1 MFAIA
6 ALTLLM
12 TAGAGFYTRFLVA
25 LCKEARLFKTCYLVR
40 LEIRPDELQIVEQ
53 PEMDESAPM
62 AV

>member
-62 AV
+62 AA

>member
-53 PEMDESAPM
+53 PEMDESVPM